1 MPDQQLY
8 NRIGRD
14 YASMRKADPRWASA
28 ILSAIGDAATVLNV
42 GAGAGS
48 YEPIDRPVVALDPSA
63 TMLRQRARNAAPAM
77 AAAAEAIPCPGGAF
91 DCTTAILTIHH
102 WTNWRA
108 GLTEVKR
115 VTRRRIVVLTADV
128 FHDEEP
134 FWLKE
139 YFPGINGWDRA
150 HIQPID
156 DVLQELWPARVERLP
171 VPADCSDGFCGA
183 YWRRPHAYLVPA
195 VRGSISGFSQLN
207 AEETGNGLARL
218 QADLDSG
225 VWNERYGGLLDMD
238 EIDIGYRLVIAER

>member
-8 NRIGRD
+8 DRIGRD
-14 YASMRKADPRWASA
+14 YASIRKADRRWAAA
-28 ILSAIGDAATVLNV
+28 ILSAVGNATTVLNV

-48 YEPIDRPVVALDPSA
+48 YEPTDRPVIALDPSA

-77 AAAAEAIPCPGGAF
+77 AAAAEAIPCHDGAF

-108 GLTEVKR
+108 GLAEVKR

-128 FHDEEP
+128 FRDDEP

-139 YFPGINGWDRA
+139 YFPGINAWDRA

-171 VPADCSDGFCGA
+171 VPADCTDGFCGA
-183 YWRRPHAYLVPA
+183 YWRRPAAYLRPE
-195 VRGSISGFSQLN
+195 VRNGISGFSQIGDR
-207 AEETGNGLARL
+207 ETEQGLSRL

-225 VWNERYGGLLDMD
+225 VWNERYGGLLDRD
-238 EIDIGYRLVIAER
+238 EIDIGYGW

>member
-8 NRIGRD
+8 DRIGRD
-14 YASMRKADPRWASA
+14 YASIRKADRRWAAA
-28 ILSAIGDAATVLNV
+28 ILSAVGNATTVLTV

-48 YEPIDRPVVALDPSA
+48 YEPTDRPVIALDPSA

-77 AAAAEAIPCPGGAF
+77 AAAAEAIPCHDGAF

-108 GLTEVKR
+108 GLAEVKR

-128 FHDEEP
+128 FRDDEP

-139 YFPGINGWDRA
+139 YFPGINAWDRA

-171 VPADCSDGFCGA
+171 VPADCTDGFCGA
-183 YWRRPHAYLVPA
+183 YWRRPAAYLRPE
-195 VRGSISGFSQLN
+195 VRNGISGFSQIGDR
-207 AEETGNGLARL
+207 ETEQGLSRL

-225 VWNERYGGLLDMD
+225 VWNERYGGLLDRD
-238 EIDIGYRLVIAER
+238 EIDIGYGW

>member
-8 NRIGRD
+8 DRIGRD
-14 YASMRKADPRWASA
+14 YASIRKADRRWAAA
-28 ILSAIGDAATVLNV
+28 ILSAVGNATTVLNV

-48 YEPIDRPVVALDPSA
+48 YEPTDRPVIALDPSA

-77 AAAAEAIPCPGGAF
+77 AAAAEAIPCYDGAF

-108 GLTEVKR
+108 GLAEVKR

-128 FHDEEP
+128 FRDDEP

-139 YFPGINGWDRA
+139 YFPGINAWDRA

-171 VPADCSDGFCGA
+171 VPADCTDGFCGA
-183 YWRRPHAYLVPA
+183 YWRRPAAYLRPE
-195 VRGSISGFSQLN
+195 VRNGISGFSQIGDR
-207 AEETGNGLARL
+207 ETEQGLSRL

-225 VWNERYGGLLDMD
+225 VWNERYGGLLDRD
-238 EIDIGYRLVIAER
+238 EIDIGYGW

>member
-8 NRIGRD
+8 DRIGRD
-14 YASMRKADPRWASA
+14 YASIRKADRRWAAA
-28 ILSAIGDAATVLNV
+28 ILSAVGNATTVLNV

-48 YEPIDRPVVALDPSA
+48 YEPTDRPVIALDPSA

-77 AAAAEAIPCPGGAF
+77 AAAAEAIPCHDGAF
-91 DCTTAILTIHH
+91 DCTTAILTIQQH

-108 GLTEVKR
+108 GLAEVKR

-128 FHDEEP
+128 FRDDEP

-139 YFPGINGWDRA
+139 YFPGINAWDRA

-171 VPADCSDGFCGA
+171 VPADCTDGFCGA
-183 YWRRPHAYLVPA
+183 YWRRPAAYLRPE
-195 VRGSISGFSQLN
+195 VRNGISGFSQIGDR
-207 AEETGNGLARL
+207 ETEQGLSRL

-225 VWNERYGGLLDMD
+225 VWNERYGGLLDRD
-238 EIDIGYRLVIAER
+238 EIDIGYGW

>member
-8 NRIGRD
+8 DRIGRD
-14 YASMRKADPRWASA
+14 YASIRKADRRWAAA
-28 ILSAIGDAATVLNV
+28 ILSAVGNATTVLNV

-48 YEPIDRPVVALDPSA
+48 YEPTDRPVIALDPSA

-77 AAAAEAIPCPGGAF
+77 AAAAEAIPCHDGAF

-108 GLTEVKR
+108 GLAEVKR

-128 FHDEEP
+128 FRDDEP

-139 YFPGINGWDRA
+139 YFPGINAWDRA

-171 VPADCSDGFCGA
+171 VPADCTDGFCGA
-183 YWRRPHAYLVPA
+183 YWRRPAAYLRPE
-195 VRGSISGFSQLN
+195 VRNGISGFSQIGDR
-207 AEETGNGLARL
+207 ETEQGLSRL

-225 VWNERYGGLLDMD
+225 VWNERYGGLLDRD
-238 EIDIGYRLVIAER
+238 EIDIGYGLVIAGR